1 MKASPRQ
8 NERDFS
14 IKIKH
19 IPTGRQVTFIGWVT
33 AFSDSFTSTWNPV
46 QVYGRMDP
54 LSTFQGTQRKITIGF
69 DVIAESQQE
78 SMRND
83 NKMNQLI
90 QFLYPVYDKGTPT
103 TLGTTSRDESIIA
116 AAPLLQLRYANLV
129 QNNGNLDGL
138 IGYLDGVDYAPTIE
152 SGQFFAPGIAN
163 QMYYQQL
170 SISLSFTV
178 LHTHLVGWV
187 KGEDDTFF
195 FGGDPGSYSEG
206 RNLQNFPHGGQFE
219 TDASAGTRAAANQLG
234 AQMAATIA
242 ENAARDQAIRDAAN
256 APPLSQ
262 LNADETTPDSG
273 ATAVVATA
281 QADTITEGR
290 N

>member
-1 MKASPRQ
+1 MQAKP

-19 IPTGRQVTFIGWVT
+19 IPTGRQITFIGWVT
-33 AFSDSFTSTWNPV
+33 SFSDSFTSTWNPV

-54 LSTFQGTQRKITIGF
+54 LSTFQGTQRKITMSF

-152 SGQFFAPGIAN
+152 NGQFFAPGIAN

-178 LHTHLVGWV
+178 LHTHLTGWI

-195 FGGDPGSYSEG
+195 FGGDPDSYSEG

-219 TDASAGTRAAANQLG
+219 TDASARSRAIVGSRQGSASEDEQAATRARLDALSARPPPESAMTDEEVDTAMDG
-234 AQMAATIA
+234 RI
-242 ENAARDQAIRDAAN
+242 AAR
-256 APPLSQ
+256 
-262 LNADETTPDSG
+262 
-273 ATAVVATA
+273 
-281 QADTITEGR
+281 R
-290 N
+290 NRINGGS

>member
-1 MKASPRQ
+1 
-8 NERDFS
+8 
-14 IKIKH
+14 
-19 IPTGRQVTFIGWVT
+19 
-33 AFSDSFTSTWNPV
+33 
-46 QVYGRMDP
+46 MDP
-54 LSTFQGTQRKITIGF
+54 LSTFQGTQRKITMSF

-78 SMRND
+78 SMKND

-129 QNNGNLDGL
+129 QNNGNLEGL

-152 SGQFFAPGIAN
+152 NGQFFAPGIAN

-178 LHTHLVGWV
+178 LHTHLTGWV
-187 KGEDDTFF
+187 KGEDNTFF

-219 TDASAGTRAAANQLG
+219 TDASAVERHHRETRARLDEIHARPPPESALTDEEVDAAYSERAAAN
-234 AQMAATIA
+234 
-242 ENAARDQAIRDAAN
+242 
-256 APPLSQ
+256 
-262 LNADETTPDSG
+262 
-273 ATAVVATA
+273 
-281 QADTITEGR
+281 R
-290 N
+290 NIVRGST

>member
-1 MKASPRQ
+1 MQAKP

-33 AFSDSFTSTWNPV
+33 SFSDSFTSTWNPV

-54 LSTFQGTQRKITIGF
+54 LSTFQGTQRKITMSF

-78 SMRND
+78 SMKND

-129 QNNGNLDGL
+129 QNNGNLEGL

-152 SGQFFAPGIAN
+152 NGQFFAPGIAN

-178 LHTHLVGWV
+178 LHTHLTGWV
-187 KGEDDTFF
+187 KGEDNTFF

-219 TDASAGTRAAANQLG
+219 TDASAVERHHRETRARLDEIHARPPPESALTDEEVDADYSERAAAN
-234 AQMAATIA
+234 
-242 ENAARDQAIRDAAN
+242 
-256 APPLSQ
+256 
-262 LNADETTPDSG
+262 
-273 ATAVVATA
+273 
-281 QADTITEGR
+281 R
-290 N
+290 NIVRGST